1 MIFFAID
8 VHFWLTAASID
19 TETICRPEKKEQNLM
34 YFSLFIFTINVL
46 IKKNIDWI
54 FIVAGKQFGVAAT
67 GETVQRCEK
76 LFTI

>member
-34 YFSLFIFTINVL
+34 YFSLFILVYIYNKCFN
-46 IKKNIDWI
+46 KKKYRLNIHRGW
-54 FIVAGKQFGVAAT
+54 
-67 GETVQRCEK
+67 
-76 LFTI
+76 